1 MSYVSSPAPLN
12 SHVNI
17 FISASSLPC
26 SSPNDAAALR
36 NYITTYATHPNQLIY
51 DGRVFVSTFAGE
63 SCTFGQASPAQGWS
77 SQFTQ
82 HPQLT
87 GRNAVYF
94 VPSFFVDPNTF
105 STFNDAMDGALNVGF
120 SRFCTGIALMSFQFE
135 VELRLADHVDD
146 FFCKFYIVFCWSQSI
161 LTDIV
166 SWVCRSENPVEIR
179 HVDRQRYPICQG
191 SQHHVE
197 QGA

>member
-1 MSYVSSPAPLN
+1 M
-12 SHVNI
+12 NI
-17 FISASSLPC
+17 PICASSLPC
-26 SSPNDAAALR
+26 SSSNDAATLR

-51 DGRVFVSTFAGE
+51 DGRVLASTFAGE

-87 GRNAVYF
+87 GKNAVYF

-105 STFNDAMDGALNVGF
+105 STFNDAMDGALNVSSAQLCVGL
-120 SRFCTGIALMSFQFE
+120 TLTSFQFK
-135 VELRLADHVDD
+135 VEFGLADYLNDL
-146 FFCKFYIVFCWSQSI
+146 FCQLYIDFCWSQPI
-161 LTDIV
+161 FPYIV
-166 SWVCRSENPVEIR
+166 SWVYRSENPVEIR
-179 HVDRQRYPICQG
+179 HVDRQRYPVSKG

-197 QGA
+197 QRA